1 MAIDSQLDYWNRI
14 GPTKTFS
21 HPVNIE
27 KLSRW
32 VQRRD
37 CILDYGCGYGRA
49 LGILLSN
56 GYNNLIGVDHAPAM
70 IEAARRTYPA
80 VTFAILEGFCG
91 TRLPAASVDAV
102 MLLAVLTC
110 VARNEDQTAIIGEIT
125 RILRAGG
132 LLYISDMWLQND
144 SRNVERY
151 ERDEAKYG
159 TYGVFD
165 LNDGATVRHHERR
178 WIDSLLRNYEPLA
191 LDEIETQTMHG
202 NPVAAF
208 QWFGRRP

>member
-32 VQRRD
+32 VQPRE

-56 GYNNLIGVDHAPAM
+56 GYNNLIGIDHAPAM

-80 VTFAILEGFCG
+80 VTFAILEGFCD

-102 MLLAVLTC
+102 ILLAILTC

-125 RILRAGG
+125 RILRPGG

-165 LNDGATVRHHERR
+165 LNDGATVRHHERP

-191 LDEIETQTMHG
+191 LDEIETQTMNG

>member
-32 VQRRD
+32 VQPRD

-80 VTFAILEGFCG
+80 VTFAILEGFCD

-125 RILRAGG
+125 RVLRPGG

-151 ERDEAKYG
+151 ERDEDKYG

-191 LDEIETQTMHG
+191 LDEIETQTMNG